1 MRTARTSL
9 WSPMRVVV
17 PAVIALTLAVGV
29 ASGCGG
35 GDDEAAPETTATITT
50 DTEVGDGQTA
60 SGSQLFSDNC
70 ESCHGIEGAGGHIGP
85 NLQTSPVAENLSRV
99 EQQVRNGGGAMPA
112 FSGQLS
118 DAEIA
123 AVAHYVVDE
132 LAPKG

>member
-1 MRTARTSL
+1 MRAF
-9 WSPMRVVV
+9 V

-35 GDDEAAPETTATITT
+35 GDDEATPETTATMT
-50 DTEVGDGQTA
+50 DTEPGDGATA

-99 EQQVRNGGGAMPA
+99 EEQVRNGGGAMPA

>member
-1 MRTARTSL
+1 MRNRLSVA
-9 WSPMRVVV
+9 
-17 PAVIALTLAVGV
+17 AVAVALLA
-29 ASGCGG
+29 AGCGG
-35 GDDEAAPETTATITT
+35 GDDEQPSEPAGGGGGGG
-50 DTEVGDGQTA
+50 GDGQ
-60 SGSQLFSDNC
+60 QLFSDNC

-123 AVAHYVVDE
+123 AVAHYVVAE